1 LEKGSGNGVKDSFIR
16 GLEGSVN
23 RAELEALA
31 DSLAAS
37 PPHEILARAVD
48 RFPRITFATGF
59 GVEGCLLI
67 DLIARN
73 DLRIDLFT
81 LDTGLLF
88 PETYALWR
96 RLEARYGV
104 TIRAVRPERTVAEQA
119 VEFGDQLWEREAER
133 CCGMRK
139 VLPFS
144 AALAPFQAWV
154 SAIRRDQTRERA
166 GAQIV
171 EWDPTF
177 GLVKVN
183 PLALWTASDVW
194 SSIRRNE
201 VPFNP
206 LHEQGY
212 PSIGCVPC
220 TGPVLSGE
228 DPRAGRWRG
237 REKKE
242 CGIHAR
248 FESRAVSWNPN
259 REETSGDVRTG

>member
-1 LEKGSGNGVKDSFIR
+1 MNQV
-16 GLEGSVN
+16 
-23 RAELEALA
+23 ELEALG

-37 PPHEILARAVD
+37 PAPEILARAVE

-73 DLRIDLFT
+73 DLRVDLFT

-88 PETYALWR
+88 PETYALWT

-119 VEFGDQLWEREAER
+119 VEFGERLWEREPER

-139 VLPFS
+139 VLPLRT
-144 AALAPFQAWV
+144 ALAPFEAWV
-154 SAIRRDQTRERA
+154 SGIRRDQTRERA
-166 GAQIV
+166 GVRVV
-171 EWDPTF
+171 EWDFNF

-183 PLALWTASDVW
+183 PLALWSSDDVW
-194 SSIRRNE
+194 SYVRRNE
-201 VPFNP
+201 IPFNP
-206 LHEQGY
+206 LHEKGY

-220 TGPVLSGE
+220 TSLVFFGE

-248 FESRAVSWNPN
+248 SENRAISWCSN
-259 REETSGDVRTG
+259 REETSGDARIG

>member
-1 LEKGSGNGVKDSFIR
+1 VKDSVIGR
-16 GLEGSVN
+16 VQSSAS
-23 RAELEALA
+23 RRELDALA
-31 DSLAAS
+31 DLLADS
-37 PPHEILARAVD
+37 TPQQILAEAAR
-48 RFPRITFATGF
+48 RFPRMTFATGF

-67 DLIARN
+67 DVIARHG
-73 DLRIDLFT
+73 LAIDVFT

-88 PETYALWR
+88 PETYALWQ
-96 RLEARYGV
+96 RLEARYGL
-104 TIRAVRPERTVAEQA
+104 TIRAVRPEKTVAQQA
-119 VEFGDQLWEREAER
+119 ADFGDRLWEREPER

-139 VLPFS
+139 VLPLR
-144 AALAPFQAWV
+144 AALAPFDAWV
-154 SAIRRDQTRERA
+154 SAIRRDQTRDRG
-166 GAQIV
+166 GARIV

-183 PLALWTASDVW
+183 PLAGWTSDQVW
-194 SSIRRNE
+194 SFVRSND

-220 TGPVLSGE
+220 TSPVLSGE

-259 REETSGDVRTG
+259 REETRGDVRTG

>member
-1 LEKGSGNGVKDSFIR
+1 MNDSVKRERTDSAD
-16 GLEGSVN
+16 
-23 RAELEALA
+23 RAELEALG

-37 PPHEILARAVD
+37 PPQEILARAAE

-59 GVEGCLLI
+59 GVEGCLLV
-67 DLIARN
+67 DVIARN
-73 DLRIDLFT
+73 GLHVDLFT

-96 RLEARYGV
+96 RLETLYGV
-104 TIRAVRPERTVAEQA
+104 RIRAVRPATTVDEQA
-119 VEFGDQLWEREAER
+119 AEFGDRLWEREPER

-139 VLPFS
+139 VLPL
-144 AALAPFQAWV
+144 AATLAPFEAWV
-154 SAIRRDQTRERA
+154 SAIRRDQTPERA
-166 GAQIV
+166 AVRIV
-171 EWDPTF
+171 EWDPNF

-183 PLALWTASDVW
+183 PLAFWSSEDVW
-194 SSIRRNE
+194 SYVRRHE

-206 LHEQGY
+206 LHERGY

-220 TGPVLSGE
+220 TSPVRLGE

-248 FESRAVSWNPN
+248 SEARAISWNPN
-259 REETSGDVRTG
+259 REETSSDVRIG

>member
-1 LEKGSGNGVKDSFIR
+1 MKESVIR
-16 GLEGSVN
+16 ENSAG
-23 RAELEALA
+23 RAGLEALA

-37 PPHEILARAVD
+37 APQEILARALD

-73 DLRIDLFT
+73 GLRIDLFT

-88 PETYALWR
+88 PETYTLWR

-104 TIRAVRPERTVAEQA
+104 TIRAVRPERTVAQQA
-119 VEFGDQLWEREAER
+119 ADFGDRLWEHEPER

-139 VLPFS
+139 VLPLRG
-144 AALAPFQAWV
+144 ALAPFDAWV

-166 GAQIV
+166 GVRVI

-183 PLALWTASDVW
+183 PLARLSSADVW

-220 TGPVLSGE
+220 TSPVLSGE

-248 FESRAVSWNPN
+248 SESRAISWNPN

>member
-1 LEKGSGNGVKDSFIR
+1 VS
-16 GLEGSVN
+16 
-23 RAELEALA
+23 RAELEALG

-37 PPHEILARAVD
+37 QPQEILARAAEM
-48 RFPRITFATGF
+48 FPRITFATGF

-67 DLIARN
+67 DLIARSG
-73 DLRIDLFT
+73 LRIDLFT

-104 TIRAVRPERTVAEQA
+104 TIRAVRPESTVAEQA
-119 VEFGDQLWEREAER
+119 TEFGERLWEREPER

-139 VLPFS
+139 VLPLS
-144 AALAPFQAWV
+144 AALAPFEAWV
-154 SAIRRDQTRERA
+154 SAIRRNETRERA
-166 GAQIV
+166 GVRVV
-171 EWDPTF
+171 EWDFRF

-183 PLALWTASDVW
+183 PLALWSSEDVW
-194 SSIRRNE
+194 SSVQRNE

-206 LHEQGY
+206 LHERGY

-220 TGPVLSGE
+220 TSPVLSGE

-248 FESRAVSWNPN
+248 SERRQLSWSPN